1 MRVIGTAGHVDH
13 GKSTLV
19 QALTGIDPDRLKEEK
34 EREMTIDLGFAWL
47 KLPNEEV
54 VSVVDVPG
62 HEDFIRNMLAGVGG
76 IDLALL
82 VIAADESVMPQ
93 TREHL
98 HILDLLNVPRGIVA
112 LTKID
117 LVEEEDWLELV
128 ELDVADALEGTV
140 LEGAPIV
147 QVAAR
152 EGKGVQ
158 ELVSVLTKVLAESE
172 PRADLGRPRLS
183 VDRVFSVPGFGTVV
197 TGTLLDGAFAIGDEV
212 VLLPSGKTGRV
223 RGLQTHKEKVEHA
236 TPGRRL
242 AVNISGLD
250 VSDVQRGALLAHF
263 GDYQPTRLVD
273 VTLRVLS
280 DLEHPL
286 RHNQEIEFF
295 SGAAQQVGHLRLI
308 GQKELRPGEEGFAQ
322 IRLMQPMVVARG
334 DRYILRQPSPSRTIG
349 GGQILDPFPRSRWR
363 RSRPETLERFE
374 LLAKGSPVDLL
385 AQKLITLEPTNEKQL
400 LAKLPLSAHVAQNA
414 LAEAIREKQVR
425 RLSDGTLL
433 SASGWS
439 RRQEQLLTAITAYH
453 KSYPLRLGLPR
464 EEVASRLTLKP
475 KVAAAFLDAL
485 VEAKAIQ
492 LGNDWVALTGFD
504 VQLNTKQQRKIDN
517 LIAQFTKSPYT
528 PPSSKNAIALIG
540 EELLAYVVARGDL
553 VRLNQ
558 DVLLSRTAYHDMIKG
573 IRDLFAQHGEI
584 TAAAVRDHFKTSRK
598 YAIALLEHL
607 DTLKITRRIRDKRIL
622 RG

>member
-19 QALTGIDPDRLKEEK
+19 EALTGIDPDRLKEEK

-140 LEGAPIV
+140 LEQAPIV

-152 EGKGVQ
+152 DGKGIK
-158 ELVSVLTKVLAESE
+158 ELMSVLTQVLAESE

-183 VDRVFSVPGFGTVV
+183 VDRVFSVAGFGTVV
-197 TGTLLDGAFAIGDEV
+197 TGTLLDGAFNLGDEV

-223 RGLQTHKEKVEHA
+223 RGLQTHKEKVERA

-250 VSDVQRGALLAHF
+250 VNDVQRGALLAHLD
-263 GDYQPTRLVD
+263 DYQPTRLVD

-280 DLEHPL
+280 DIERPL
-286 RHNQEIEFF
+286 RHNQEVEFF
-295 SGAAQQVGHLRLI
+295 SGAAQQVGHLRII
-308 GQKELRPGEEGFAQ
+308 GEKELPPGSEGFAQ
-322 IRLMQPMVVARG
+322 IRLVEPIVVARG

-349 GGQILDPFPRSRWR
+349 GGQVLDPFPRARWR
-363 RSRPETLERFE
+363 RSRPETLERFQ

-385 AQKLITLEPTNEKQL
+385 VQKLITLEPVNAKQL
-400 LAKLPLSAHVAQNA
+400 LIALPLSTDIAQNA
-414 LAEAIREKQVR
+414 LNEAIQEKQVR
-425 RLSDGTLL
+425 RLADGTLL
-433 SASGWS
+433 SATGWS
-439 RRQEQLLTAITAYH
+439 RRQEQLLTAIRTYH

-464 EEVASRLTLKP
+464 EEVASRLKLKP
-475 KVAAAFLDAL
+475 KVAAAFLETL

-492 LGNDWVALTGFD
+492 LGNEWVAIAGFD
-504 VQLNTKQQRKIDN
+504 VQLNKKQQRRIDN
-517 LIAQFTKSPYT
+517 LLEQFANSPYT
-528 PPSSKNAIALIG
+528 PPSTKNATALIG
-540 EELLAYVVARGDL
+540 EELLAYTIARGDL
-553 VRLNQ
+553 IRLNK
-558 DVLLSRTAYHDMIKG
+558 DVLLSQSAYDNMLQG
-573 IRDLFAQHGEI
+573 IRHLFAQHGELK
-584 TAAAVRDHFKTSRK
+584 AAAVRDHFNTSRK

-607 DTLKITRRIRDKRIL
+607 DTQKITRRIGDKRIL

>member
-19 QALTGIDPDRLKEEK
+19 KALTGIDPDRLKEEK

-47 KLPNEEV
+47 KLPNEEI
-54 VSVVDVPG
+54 VSIVDVPG

-93 TREHL
+93 TQEHL

-112 LTKID
+112 LTKVD

-128 ELDVADALEGTV
+128 ELDITEALEGTA

-158 ELVSVLTKVLAESE
+158 KLISVLTQILADSE

-183 VDRVFSVPGFGTVV
+183 VDRVFSVLGFGTVV
-197 TGTLLDGAFAIGDEV
+197 TGTLLDGAFGIGDEI
-212 VLLPSGKTGRV
+212 VLLPSGKTGRI
-223 RGLQTHKEKVEHA
+223 RGLQTHKEKVERA

-250 VSDVQRGALLAHF
+250 VSDVSRGALLAHPD
-263 GDYQPTRLVD
+263 DYQPTRLVD
-273 VTLRVLS
+273 VSLRVLS

-286 RHNQEIEFF
+286 RHNQEVEFF
-295 SGAAQQVGHLRLI
+295 SGAAQKVGYLRLI
-308 GQKELRPGEEGFAQ
+308 GKKELLPGSEGFAQ
-322 IRLMQPMVVARG
+322 IRLIEPMVMARG

-349 GGQILDPFPRSRWR
+349 GGQILDPFPPSRWR

-385 AQKLITLEPTNEKQL
+385 VQKLITLEPANKKQL
-400 LAKLPLSAHVAQNA
+400 LAVLPLSSDVANHA
-414 LAEAIREKQVR
+414 LAEAIQEKQVR
-425 RLSDGTLL
+425 HLPDGTLL
-433 SASGWS
+433 SATGWS
-439 RRQEQLLTAITAYH
+439 RRQEYLLTAITAYH

-464 EEVASRLTLKP
+464 EEVASRLKLKP
-475 KVAAAFLDAL
+475 KVAAAFLETL

-492 LGNDWVALTGFD
+492 LGNDWVALPGFE
-504 VQLNTKQQRKIDN
+504 VNLSAKQQRKIDN
-517 LIAQFTKSPYT
+517 LLQQFHKSPYT

-540 EELLAYVVARGDL
+540 EELLAYMVARGDL

-558 DVLLSRTAYHDMIKG
+558 DVLLSHSAYNKMREG
-573 IRDLFAQHGEI
+573 IGDLFAQHGEI
-584 TAAAVRDHFKTSRK
+584 KASAVRDHFKTSRK
-598 YAIALLEHL
+598 YAIALLEYL
-607 DTLKITRRIRDKRIL
+607 DALKITRRIGDKRIL
-622 RG
+622 RR